1 MLIIAF
7 DIKNGDFLWRT
18 TFDISDLYTLYDL
31 KPAFYNG
38 NLLVPLDTKIEYINT
53 DNGMM
58 YGEYVNDDIE
68 QIISFNEN
76 SIQKDIMVF
85 IIEDIDVEYVMVDLE
100 GNIKPSMGVLDAEMP
115 KLGQWIS
122 NMFFD
127 VSSYGTVMAY
137 ELQPGVDMKINAA
150 WQENYNSPLSLAGS
164 DKKYIYLLDI
174 ENNIIIV
181 VDIQS
186 GNTIKSLPLLWP
198 VKKIKMNNNIIIV
211 QSSSKLYLIS
221 I

>member
-1 MLIIAF
+1 
-7 DIKNGDFLWRT
+7 
-18 TFDISDLYTLYDL
+18 
-31 KPAFYNG
+31 
-38 NLLVPLDTKIEYINT
+38 
-53 DNGMM
+53 
-58 YGEYVNDDIE
+58 
-68 QIISFNEN
+68 
-76 SIQKDIMVF
+76 MVF
-85 IIEDIDVEYVMVDLE
+85 IIDDIDVEYVMVDLE
-100 GNIKPSMGVLDAEMP
+100 GNIEPSMGVLDAER
-115 KLGQWIS
+115 LGPWIS

-127 VSSYGTVMAY
+127 VSSYGAVMAY

-181 VDIQS
+181 ADIQS
-186 GNTIKSLPLLWP
+186 GDTIKSLPLLWP

-211 QSSSKLYLIS
+211 QSSSKLYLIL

>member
-1 MLIIAF
+1 M
-7 DIKNGDFLWRT
+7 KNGDFLWRT

-85 IIEDIDVEYVMVDLE
+85 IIDDIDVEYVMVDLE
-100 GNIKPSMGVLDAEMP
+100 GNIEPSMGVLDAER
-115 KLGQWIS
+115 LGPWIS

-127 VSSYGTVMAY
+127 VSSYGAVMAY

-181 VDIQS
+181 ADIQS
-186 GNTIKSLPLLWP
+186 GDTIKSLPLLWP

-211 QSSSKLYLIS
+211 QSSSKLYLIL